1 MNKINPLFE
10 AMSNIDDNIASGA
23 IKEERRR
30 PKTIKMI
37 LIASAAAAICA
48 ITTVTA
54 VASLKAP
61 LNITVD
67 GAPIE
72 PTYSTFADEHGHEW
86 ELYVFDMPDYAL
98 GEEIE
103 GKTALGEIKAVP
115 NPEYPGR
122 FAEWMIVD
130 EAGNKFYWGINNK
143 LVLLKSKDGIDG
155 VGFSC
160 LNFRDDKYA
169 YFEYHEGSDIRIEL
183 VPCEEYDEYIKK
195 NGLDFSSR
203 QKDNQ

>member
-1 MNKINPLFE
+1 
-10 AMSNIDDNIASGA
+10 
-23 IKEERRR
+23 
-30 PKTIKMI
+30 
-37 LIASAAAAICA
+37 
-48 ITTVTA
+48 
-54 VASLKAP
+54 
-61 LNITVD
+61 
-67 GAPIE
+67 
-72 PTYSTFADEHGHEW
+72 
-86 ELYVFDMPDYAL
+86 
-98 GEEIE
+98 
-103 GKTALGEIKAVP
+103 
-115 NPEYPGR
+115 
-122 FAEWMIVD
+122 MIVD